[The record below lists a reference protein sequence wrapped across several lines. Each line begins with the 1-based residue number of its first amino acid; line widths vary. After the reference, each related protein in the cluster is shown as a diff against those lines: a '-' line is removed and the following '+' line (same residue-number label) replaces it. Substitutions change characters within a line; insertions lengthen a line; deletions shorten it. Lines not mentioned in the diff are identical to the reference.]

1 MANGRYVLRWSP
13 PKKPCLLSTY
23 RRGAFRK
30 ENERNVAFLWGS
42 IGNLAAVANDFVWCA
57 GRCRCPIFD
66 QSAELG
72 SRFWEET
79 MFDAHYSRNII
90 NHIQK
95 TVLIYHKTCL
105 LIILMERNNCTRS
118 IVKSESMALP
128 FPIFPCWGASILS
141 LLRAIIPFLQVSQ
154 TGSVG

>member
-1 MANGRYVLRWSP
+1 MANGRYAVRWSP
-13 PKKPCLLSTY
+13 PEKAVCFLLIGREPSDK
-23 RRGAFRK
+23 RMS
-30 ENERNVAFLWGS
+30 EMMPFLWGS
-42 IGNLAAVANDFVWCA
+42 IGNLSAVANDFVWCA
-57 GRCRCPIFD
+57 GRFRCPIFD

-72 SRFWEET
+72 SRSWEET

-90 NHIQK
+90 NHIHK
-95 TVLIYHKTCL
+95 TVLIFHKTCL